1 MVSKIEIKLLLHD
14 LKSLN
19 SELIN
24 KKKKLDYINIY
35 FRDKIQDINNTT
47 EDIIVEQKQNFSE
60 NINNE
65 NTIEEVKSVK
75 NIDIINDNNKKIY
88 REIVLL
94 THPDKLDNND
104 NKNEYL
110 NLYRNAT
117 DNKNNIS
124 QLLIIADE
132 LNINIENYLNDDNIV
147 NVKDN
152 INIIKSQ
159 LLHIEQMQVW
169 KWYHTENEKVKE
181 ILLKNFKQK
190 YN

>member
-94 THPDKLDNND
+94 THTDKLDNND